1 MGIFVRMAS
10 VEPQDRCLR
19 VSIGVPEDIEHFA
32 LSFPVA
38 LERAQVS

>member
-19 VSIGVPEDIEHFA
+19 VSIGVPEDIERFA
-32 LSFPVA
+32 LAFPIA
-38 LERAQVS
+38 LERAHAS